1 MIQQITNNRSEKAL
15 TKKDFARITFAS
27 CLNFFHTNSMFS
39 PWPFGLYYAVS
50 YEWAKRVNSNSYQF
64 QHCWGSTAGGTSAS
78 GISSSC
84 NNIQTISYA
93 DVEAKDPDLICNNDG
108 EERVCIECCYR
119 KVGGNNSNISVKSKL
134 GFFILEPIT
143 KKGIDNTTNN
153 LFIYRVIITPKP
165 GLFPGKN

>member
-1 MIQQITNNRSEKAL
+1 
-15 TKKDFARITFAS
+15 
-27 CLNFFHTNSMFS
+27 MFS
-39 PWPFGLYYAVS
+39 PWPFGLYYTVS
-50 YEWAKRVNSNSYQF
+50 CAWVKRVNSNSYQL
-64 QHCWGSTAGGTSAS
+64 QHYWGSTAGGTSVS
-78 GISSSC
+78 EINSSC
-84 NNIQTISYA
+84 NNIQTISQA

-108 EERVCIECCYR
+108 EERVCIESCYR

-143 KKGIDNTTNN
+143 KKGIDISTNN